1 MAIACLGFVTRFFDR
16 PERKVPCLNSCIT
29 SATFLLAPA
38 PYLLADLVFAILAA
52 IYNPSSVFRNADV
65 PAAMQLDHETTSPP
79 A

>member
-29 SATFLLAPA
+29 SAIFLLAPA
-38 PYLLADLVFAILAA
+38 PYFPADLLLANFAA
-52 IYNPSSVFRNADV
+52 IYNSSSVFRNANV
-65 PAAMQLDHETTSPP
+65 PAAMQLDRETTSPP